1 MNRLIITG
9 YVGGRHGEVFAD
21 ASADDAAVLRAT
33 AADIA
38 QRVHG
43 VHTQAEVRR
52 SGQIL
57 ELSTPGFEEL
67 DGAEVEF
74 EPVGVEEA
82 GLTRVTVR
90 TRPAITQTGERFL
103 SAGLFTARATAR
115 LQKAS

>member
-9 YVGGRHGEVFAD
+9 YVGGSLGEVLAE
-21 ASADDAAVLRAT
+21 ARADDAALLRST

-38 QRVHG
+38 ERVRG
-43 VHTQAEVRR
+43 VRTDAQVRQ
-52 SGQIL
+52 SGEII
-57 ELSTPGFEEL
+57 ELSTPGFDEL
-67 DGAEVEF
+67 DGAEIAF

-82 GLTRVTVR
+82 RLTRLTVR
-90 TRPAITQTGERFL
+90 TRPMAAQTGEGFM

>member
-1 MNRLIITG
+1 MNRLKITG
-9 YVGGRHGEVFAD
+9 YVGGTHGEVLAD

-38 QRVHG
+38 ERVHG

-52 SGQIL
+52 NGQVL
-57 ELSTPGFEEL
+57 ELSTPGFAEL
-67 DGAEVEF
+67 DGAEIEF

-90 TRPAITQTGERFL
+90 TRPAPQQTGEGFL

-115 LQKAS
+115 LQKVS